1 MSIDLKVDNRG
12 DFILSSIEEYPRLR
26 IDWIDSSYKVLRI
39 DFEQGEECKRP
50 IRGERLQ
57 IDFRTNKDTFMLNK
71 KALSLTDKE
80 ELRQRIMIKLRT
92 ELGEMS
98 LKPEFGTYLNTQKHE
113 DINSAVTQQMVQNIV
128 YGAVYDM
135 LENPSVRAIPKRKDG
150 PFYCQNMNV
159 YIYEDDELFFELE
172 L

>member
-1 MSIDLKVDNRG
+1 MAVDLKIDNRG
-12 DFILSSIEEYPRLR
+12 DFILSSITEYPRLR
-26 IDWIDSSYKVLRI
+26 IDWMDSENKVLRI
-39 DFEQGEECKRP
+39 DFEQGEEQSYTPLGDKLS
-50 IRGERLQ
+50 IR
-57 IDFRTNKDTFMLNK
+57 FRTKQNDLLLNK
-71 KALSLTDKE
+71 KALTLTDKE

-92 ELGEMS
+92 EFGEMS
-98 LKPEFGTYLNTQKHE
+98 LKPEFGTYLTTQKHE

-128 YGAVYDM
+128 YGAVYGM

-159 YIYEDDELFFELE
+159 YIYEDDELFFKLE